1 MARADSL
8 RMRAGQIF
16 CACDIDGLPLD
27 LDAMPKDASILRMAT
42 AFGLTVLSQVLAL
55 SVLPLASASLATPQS
70 ALPLPYLALLF
81 GSALASFPASFL
93 MDMFGR
99 KSAFALG
106 ASLGLAGGILAAWAL
121 YTRQY
126 PAFMIGVLWLGMAQ
140 GFGLFYRHAAAMA
153 AGAGGIVFGAG
164 VVGAL
169 VAPFLISLLASFFG
183 PLTSSATLAASGLV
197 SLVMLGLAVT
207 LPSRRIEIETDERN
221 IKRPSWILVLAATEI
236 AALAWFGMTGIMA
249 HAPLAMAGCG
259 MSMSMSSIAMAAHLS
274 AMYWPGFVIGR
285 LIVKLGTVPTSLIG
299 LAMVGIGGVAT
310 LYQSHVIGFTLAM
323 SFAGFGWGMATIG
336 ATAALHRAGRPS
348 PSALALHD
356 IALFLAAML
365 GAAVFGR
372 LA

>member
-27 LDAMPKDASILRMAT
+27 LDALPKDASLFRMAT

-55 SVLPLASASLATPQS
+55 SVLPLASASLAAPS
-70 ALPLPYLALLF
+70 SDLPLPYLAMLF
-81 GSALASFPASFL
+81 GSALASFPASYL

-121 YTRQY
+121 YERQY

-140 GFGLFYRHAAAMA
+140 GFGLFYRHAAAMSG
-153 AGAGGIVFGAG
+153 GAGGVVFGAG
-164 VVGAL
+164 VIGAL
-169 VAPFLISLLASFFG
+169 VAPFVILLLASLFG
-183 PLTSSATLAASGLV
+183 PFASAATLAASGLV

-207 LPSRRIEIETDERN
+207 LPSRRIEIETSERDV
-221 IKRPSWILVLAATEI
+221 KRPSWILFFGATEI
-236 AALAWFGMTGIMA
+236 AALAWLGMTGLMA

-259 MSMSMSSIAMAAHLS
+259 ISMSMSSIAMAAHLS

-285 LIVKLGTVPTSLIG
+285 LIVKLGAFRTSLIG
-299 LAMVGIGGVAT
+299 LAMVALGGVAT
-310 LYQSHVIGFTLAM
+310 LYQTSVIGFTLSL

-348 PSALALHD
+348 ATALAFHD
-356 IALFLAAML
+356 VTLFLAAML
-365 GAAVFGR
+365 GAVLFGR

>member
-8 RMRAGQIF
+8 RIRAGQIF
-16 CACDIDGLPLD
+16 CACDIDGLPLE

-42 AFGLTVLSQVLAL
+42 AFGLTILSQVLAL

-70 ALPLPYLALLF
+70 ALPLPYLALLL

-121 YTRQY
+121 YERQY

-140 GFGLFYRHAAAMA
+140 GFGLFYRHAAAMSG
-153 AGAGGIVFGAG
+153 GAGGVVFGAG

-169 VAPFLISLLASFFG
+169 VAPFLISLLAWFFG
-183 PLTSSATLAASGLV
+183 PLTSAATLAASGLV

-221 IKRPSWILVLAATEI
+221 IKRPSWTLVLGATKI

-285 LIVKLGTVPTSLIG
+285 LVVRLGAFPTSLIG

-365 GAAVFGR
+365 GAAAFGR

>member
-27 LDAMPKDASILRMAT
+27 LDALPKDASLFRMAT

-55 SVLPLASASLATPQS
+55 SVLPLASASLATPLS
-70 ALPLPYLALLF
+70 ALPLPYLAMLF
-81 GSALASFPASFL
+81 GSALASFPASYL

-121 YTRQY
+121 YERQY
-126 PAFMIGVLWLGMAQ
+126 LAFMIGVLWLGMAQ
-140 GFGLFYRHAAAMA
+140 GFGLFYRHAAAMSG
-153 AGAGGIVFGAG
+153 GAGGVVFGAG
-164 VVGAL
+164 VIGAL
-169 VAPFLISLLASFFG
+169 VAPFVISLLASLFG
-183 PLTSSATLAASGLV
+183 PFASAATLAASGLV
-197 SLVMLGLAVT
+197 SLVMLALAVT
-207 LPSRRIEIETDERN
+207 LPSRRIEIETSERDV
-221 IKRPSWILVLAATEI
+221 KRPSWILFFGATEI
-236 AALAWFGMTGIMA
+236 AALAWLGMTGLMA

-259 MSMSMSSIAMAAHLS
+259 ISMSMSSIAMAAHLS

-285 LIVKLGTVPTSLIG
+285 LVVKLGAFPTSLIG
-299 LAMVGIGGVAT
+299 LLMVALGGVAT
-310 LYQSHVIGFTLAM
+310 LYQTSVIGFTLSL

-348 PSALALHD
+348 ATALAFHD
-356 IALFLAAML
+356 VTLFLAAML
-365 GAAVFGR
+365 GAVLFGR
-372 LA
+372 LV

>member
-1 MARADSL
+1 MARADTL

-27 LDAMPKDASILRMAT
+27 LDTMPKDASVFRMAS
-42 AFGLTVLSQVLAL
+42 AFGLSVFSQVLTL

-93 MDMFGR
+93 MDVFGR

-106 ASLGLAGGILAAWAL
+106 ASLGLAGGILAAWAI
-121 YTRQY
+121 YQRQY

-140 GFGLFYRHAAAMA
+140 GFGLFYRHAAAMS
-153 AGAGGIVFGAG
+153 AGAGGAVFGAG
-164 VVGAL
+164 VIGAL
-169 VAPFLISLLASFFG
+169 IAPFVIALLTATSG
-183 PLTSSATLAASGLV
+183 PFIPAVALAASGLI

-207 LPSRRIEIETDERN
+207 LPSRRIEIETDERDV
-221 IKRPSWILVLAATEI
+221 KRPSWILVLGATEI
-236 AALAWFGMTGIMA
+236 AALAWLGMTGIMA

-259 MSMSMSSIAMAAHLS
+259 ISMSMSAIAMAAHVS

-285 LIVKLGTVPTSLIG
+285 LIAKLGAFPVSLIG
-299 LAMVGIGGVAT
+299 LAMVCIGGLAT
-310 LYQSHVIGFTLAM
+310 LSQSSITGFTLAM

-336 ATAALHRAGRPS
+336 ATAALHRAGRPT
-348 PSALALHD
+348 PVALALHD
-356 IALFLAAML
+356 MALFLAAML
-365 GAAVFGR
+365 GAAIFGR